1 MAIRRLQHRHPTP
14 ETTDLERWVQ
24 AYERILKPL
33 IAYMF
38 LSEPRFLDHLTQSF
52 AVPMQKSRHKQDH
65 TETDDHAEAFFR
77 AVMGLDAAQAA
88 TEKSARSLGPMRQA
102 DQLTNGVEPVA
113 QPHSAACRVEVHE
126 RAAQS
131 PARVRDRAFRAP
143 PGFTHEERM
152 AMQGP
157 ISKSTAIFE
166 RPFNIPGFDELL
178 PAGEYCL
185 ETEIDA
191 PPNHRDP
198 EKWKASVRVRL
209 HARGSHP
216 GLARSLTVP
225 LTSLD
230 GALARDK
237 HSGLDLVE
245 FFVEEMLADPM
256 IRLMMTADRISRFA
270 RSTRA
275 ARLAGKAERR
285 PITP

>member
-157 ISKSTAIFE
+157 SKSTAIFE
-166 RPFNIPGFDELL
+166 RPFNTFRASTSFCP
-178 PAGEYCL
+178 PA
-185 ETEIDA
+185 
-191 PPNHRDP
+191 
-198 EKWKASVRVRL
+198 S
-209 HARGSHP
+209 
-216 GLARSLTVP
+216 TVSKP
-225 LTSLD
+225 
-230 GALARDK
+230 
-237 HSGLDLVE
+237 
-245 FFVEEMLADPM
+245 
-256 IRLMMTADRISRFA
+256 
-270 RSTRA
+270 RSTRRRIIGIRKNGRHRSGSGCTRGARIPAWRA
-275 ARLAGKAERR
+275 A
-285 PITP
+285 